1 MSAAHTPGPW
11 FIWQE
16 LAMQNEGCEPDEIA
30 DELSYESEHGIYAG
44 NPVECS
50 RGVMRGHAA
59 HICDIDADNIDF
71 DDNEDAVKGIG
82 LANARLI
89 AAAPDLLAALQALLN
104 GPDGKTGSEYG
115 MVIAQG
121 YAAIAKATGGQA

>member
-1 MSAAHTPGPW
+1 MNAAHTPGPW

-44 NPVECS
+44 SPVECS

-89 AAAPDLLAALQALLN
+89 AAAPELLEALRGVVRVADRATVEFDAAR
-104 GPDGKTGSEYG
+104 
-115 MVIAQG
+115 
-121 YAAIAKATGGQA
+121 AAIKKATGAAA